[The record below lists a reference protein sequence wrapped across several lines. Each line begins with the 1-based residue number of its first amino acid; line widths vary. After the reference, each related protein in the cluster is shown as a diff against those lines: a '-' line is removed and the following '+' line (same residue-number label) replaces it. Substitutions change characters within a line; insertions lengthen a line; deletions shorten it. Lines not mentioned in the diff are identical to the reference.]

1 MCTVPVLS
9 RVCRESYNEPLAVYE
24 RLKQRGMDLVT
35 VTDHDS
41 IEAAECL
48 RRFPDFFL
56 SEEATCVTP
65 AGGEVHVGVYNITE
79 ADHGEIQKRRTDLE
93 SLAAYLSERNLL
105 FAVNHVFSG
114 LTGARR
120 DADFDLFHD
129 LFPAMETLNGQLMP
143 RCNRSARKLAGL
155 WGKTG
160 LAGSDAHTMASLG
173 LTFTE
178 VPGARSRAEFLQGLR
193 QRRAQTGGQ
202 SGSYAQLTGA
212 VWNIAGGMFRRN
224 RWTRAAAPLALGVP
238 LVTLGICVR
247 DLLFAQRWSRRLC
260 LDGFTLYPLRPRE
273 EDV

>member
-1 MCTVPVLS
+1 MCTVPILS

-24 RLKQRGMDLVT
+24 LLKRRGMELVT

-41 IEAAECL
+41 IEAAESL

-65 AGGEVHVGVYNITE
+65 SGGEVHVGVYDITE
-79 ADHGEIQKRRTDLE
+79 HDHGEIQKRRTDLE
-93 SLAAYLSERNLL
+93 VLAAYLSERNLL

-120 DADFDLFHD
+120 DADFDLFHE

-143 RCNRSARKLAGL
+143 RCNRSARKLAAL

-178 VPGARSRAEFLQGLR
+178 VPGARSRAEFLEGLK
-193 QRRAQTGGQ
+193 QRRARTRGQ
-202 SGSYAQLTGA
+202 SGSYTQLTGA
-212 VWNIAGGMFRRN
+212 VWSIAGGMFRHN
-224 RWTRAAAPLALGVP
+224 MWARAAAPLALGVP

-260 LDGFTLYPLRPRE
+260 LDGFCSYPLRPRE
-273 EDV
+273 EDA